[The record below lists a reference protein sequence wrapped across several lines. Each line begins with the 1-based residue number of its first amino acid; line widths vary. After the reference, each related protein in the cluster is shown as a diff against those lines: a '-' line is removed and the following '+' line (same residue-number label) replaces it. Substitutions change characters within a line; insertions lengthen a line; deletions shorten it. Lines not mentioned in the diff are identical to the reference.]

1 MLFDILF
8 FLVGLVLLIIG
19 ADKLVDGGSAL
30 AKRLNVPPIVIGLT
44 IVAFGTSS
52 PELVVSTLSAMNGNA
67 DIALGNVLGSNI
79 FNILM
84 ILGITSIIYP
94 LKVNRATTWVEIPLT
109 LLSAVMV
116 FLVAW
121 NGKYTGFGTDTITR
135 PDGMILLCFFLIFM
149 AYTLHLA
156 KSGGANSPDIKNMGY
171 LKSSLFI
178 IGGLAALVFGGELLV
193 RGAVNMAT
201 TFGISER
208 IIGLTIVAI
217 GTSAPELATSI
228 IAARKKS
235 VDMAIGNIIGSNLFN
250 IFLILGI
257 TTTITPIKVDPKILM
272 DIVVNIA
279 ASLLLFFTIFMGR
292 GRQISRVE
300 GVLFVMVYFVYM
312 AVLLF

>member
-1 MLFDILF
+1 MLLHIVL
-8 FLVGLVLLIIG
+8 FLVGLVLLIVG

-30 AKRLNVPPIVIGLT
+30 AKRLNIPPMVIGLT

-52 PELVVSTLSAMNGNA
+52 PELVVSLVSATQGNA

-79 FNILM
+79 FNILV

-94 LKVNRATTWVEIPLT
+94 LHVNCSTTWVEVPLT

-116 FLVAW
+116 FLVVW
-121 NGKYTGFGTDTITR
+121 NGQYHGFGTTTITR
-135 PDGMILLCFFLIFM
+135 PDGMILLCFFMIFM
-149 AYTLHLA
+149 AYTLHLS
-156 KSGGANSPDIKNMGY
+156 KSGGLDNPEIREMSF

-178 IGGLAALVFGGELLV
+178 LIGLAGLVVGGEMLV

-201 TFGISER
+201 RFGIPER

-250 IFLILGI
+250 IFLILGV
-257 TTTITPIKVDPKILM
+257 TTAITPIHVDKKIML
-272 DIVVNIA
+272 DIIVNIG
-279 ASLLLFFTIFMGR
+279 ASLLLFFAIFLGK
-292 GRQISRVE
+292 GRQISRIE
-300 GVLFVMVYFVYM
+300 GIIFLLVYLVFLS
-312 AVLLF
+312 VLL